1 MMEKLKN
8 VPKVR
13 FPEFSEAWKQSK
25 LKNHIIDHKGGAP
38 LKPGDFVEFSE
49 FEVIPKKAINH
60 GGLLQLD
67 TTSPTFC
74 SQKFFDNYQGS
85 IVDKTYLIT
94 TLRDLVP
101 SGPSIGYIV
110 KFTNNSMYLLAQGV
124 YGLKITESE
133 LFRDFLIHISNTLN
147 YRRVMQTIM
156 VGSTQVH
163 IRNSD
168 FFDIELVLPALA
180 EQQKISSF
188 LTAVDDKIQKLSKKK
203 ALLEQYKKGVMQ
215 KLFSQKLRFKDDQ
228 GNEYPDWEEQK
239 LGTLC
244 INISSGTTKPGI
256 QGEYNVYGSTG
267 ILGKSHTHTHSGNF
281 ILVARV
287 GANAGTVNIVD
298 GNFAV
303 TDNTLIVECRASID
317 VRFMYYLL
325 VNMNL
330 KRLVFGSGQPLV
342 TAGQIKA
349 QIIQL
354 PSELEQRKIASFLS
368 AIDNKISGES
378 QQIEQTRQFK
388 KGLLQQM
395 FV

>member
-1 MMEKLKN
+1 MEEVNN
-8 VPKVR
+8 VPALR
-13 FPEFSEAWKQSK
+13 FPEHRDLWRVVNLGDAFSIFNGYAFSSNSAVEYGVRWVKIADVGIQVMKDDSLSYLPPELATKHSKFILKKGDYVIALTRPILNGK
-25 LKNHIIDHKGGAP
+25 LKIAMISDDFAGALLNQRVGKIVTENVP
-38 LKPGDFVEFSE
+38 TF
-49 FEVIPKKAINH
+49 IYN
-60 GGLLQLD
+60 LLQKELLIK
-67 TTSPTFC
+67 TIE
-74 SQKFFDNYQGS
+74 DNISGS
-85 IVDKTYLIT
+85 DPPNLAPGAVNSIPISI
-94 TLRDLVP
+94 P
-101 SGPSIGYIV
+101 S
-110 KFTNNSMYLLAQGV
+110 
-124 YGLKITESE
+124 
-133 LFRDFLIHISNTLN
+133 
-147 YRRVMQTIM
+147 
-156 VGSTQVH
+156 
-163 IRNSD
+163 
-168 FFDIELVLPALA
+168 LP
-180 EQQKISSF
+180 EQQKIASF
-188 LTAVDDKIQKLSKKK
+188 LTAVDDKIQQLSKKK

-228 GNEYPDWEEQK
+228 GNEFPDWKEQK

-267 ILGKSHTHTHSGNF
+267 VLGKSHTHTHSGNF

-330 KRLVFGSGQPLV
+330 KQLVFGSGQPLV

-368 AIDNKISGES
+368 AIDNKINGVT
-378 QQIEQTRQFK
+378 QQIEQTQQFK

-395 FV
+395 FI